1 MLNLLLF
8 AACNLAVP
16 VPSQP
21 QEHGQEHTAEQ
32 TGPENRLKDASSPY
46 LLQHSHNPVDWY
58 EWGDEALKKARDED
72 KPIFLSVGYSACH
85 WCHVMAHESFE
96 SEEIAAVMNEY
107 FVCIKVDREE
117 RPDIDRIYM
126 AAAQR
131 MMDGNGGW
139 PLSVWMTPNLEPFYA
154 GTYFPPEEK
163 YGRPGFKQICEHTH
177 KLWTEKREEVVR
189 AGQSIIDQLRR
200 QNTTG
205 AIGTELPSEL
215 VWTKV
220 DEQSSQR
227 FDATHGGFGQ
237 APRWAP
243 KFPRCTELVLLL
255 RHAHRTGNAG
265 MLNIVETTLDKMAQ
279 GGIYDQIGG
288 GFARYSVDR
297 SWTVPHFE
305 KMLYDNSQ
313 LAQLYMEA
321 WQATGN
327 DLYER
332 ISTEIL
338 DYIVLEMT
346 SEEGGFYS
354 TTDADSEGH
363 EGKFFVWTQA
373 EIKTVCGEDAPVA
386 LFHYS
391 VSPRG
396 NFEGKSILT
405 GHRTL
410 AQTAKATGLSL
421 AQAEEALARCRT
433 ALYAVREKRIHP
445 HLDDKI
451 LSSWNGMMLS
461 AFARGSVVFDDPS
474 YLAIAQRNAD
484 FLLTKMRREDG
495 SLYRTRR
502 MGESRLQ
509 AFLED
514 YASVANALIDLYE
527 ADLDLRWLR
536 GAIELY
542 EFIEA
547 NFIDKTG
554 SFVNVLTSDS
564 SLPVQLSGAQ
574 ESSLP
579 SDIGT
584 AATVAY
590 RLGLLSGRTAWID
603 RADSVLAKF
612 KSQLEWS
619 PTAYGQLMIL
629 FEFRSSNPKEI
640 YFVGDQENEALQ
652 GELASARW
660 QWPPHRVLASFETVD
675 AELEKLL
682 PAVAGK
688 VAVGGKPTIY
698 ECSHGVC
705 KLPVVLTREKK
716 D

>member
-1 MLNLLLF
+1 MLNILLLAASF
-8 AACNLAVP
+8 AFQAETHA
-16 VPSQP
+16 QDHAG
-21 QEHGQEHTAEQ
+21 EHAPAETQ
-32 TGPENRLKDASSPY
+32 FENRLKDASSPY
-46 LLQHSHNPVDWY
+46 LLQHAHNPVDWY

-131 MMDGNGGW
+131 MMNGSGGW
-139 PLSVWMTPNLEPFYA
+139 PLSVWMTPDLEPFYA

-163 YGRPGFKQICEHTH
+163 YGRPGFKQICEHTNS
-177 KLWTEKREEVVR
+177 LWKDKREQVVR
-189 AGQSIIDQLRR
+189 FGQNLIDQLRK
-200 QNTTG
+200 QNAPG
-205 AIGTELPSEL
+205 EIGSEQPGEE
-215 VWTKV
+215 VWAKV
-220 DEQSSQR
+220 DELVTKR
-227 FDATHGGFGQ
+227 FDPVHGGFGE

-243 KFPRCTELVLLL
+243 KFPRCTELVFML
-255 RHAHRTGNAG
+255 RHGHRAGNELLTSA
-265 MLNIVETTLDKMAQ
+265 VETTLTKMAQ

-297 SWTVPHFE
+297 TWTVPHFE

-327 DLYER
+327 DLYKR
-332 ISTEIL
+332 IATEIL
-338 DYIVLEMT
+338 DYVDREMT
-346 SEEGGFYS
+346 GAEGGFYS

-363 EGKFFVWTQA
+363 EGKFFVWTPD
-373 EIKTVCGEDAPVA
+373 EIRTVCGDDAPVA
-386 LFHYS
+386 IHHYG
-391 VSPRG
+391 VTKGG
-396 NFEGKSILT
+396 NFEGKNILT

-410 AQTAKATGLSL
+410 AETAAATNLDL
-421 AQAEEALARCRT
+421 ASTEAALARCRA
-433 ALYAVREKRIHP
+433 ALYAAREKRVHP

-461 AFARGSVVFDDPS
+461 AFARGSIVFSEPR

-495 SLYRTRR
+495 SLFRTRR
-502 MGESRLQ
+502 VGESRLQ

-514 YASVANALIDLYE
+514 YASVANGLIDLYE

-536 GAIELY
+536 AAIELY
-542 EFIEA
+542 EFVEK
-547 NFIDKTG
+547 NFVDESG
-554 SFVNVLTSDS
+554 SYVNVLTSDS

-579 SDIGT
+579 SDVGT

-590 RLGLLSGRTAWID
+590 RLGLLSGRTAWLD
-603 RADSVLAKF
+603 RVDSVLAKF
-612 KSQLEWS
+612 KTQLEWYPS
-619 PTAYGQLMIL
+619 AYGQLMIL
-629 FEFRSSNPKEI
+629 FEFRSASPKEI
-640 YFVGDQENEALQ
+640 YFVGDQESEVLRA
-652 GELASARW
+652 ELGGVRW
-660 QWPPHRVLASFETVD
+660 QWPPHRVLSSFEATTP
-675 AELEKLL
+675 ELEKLL

-688 VAVGGKPTIY
+688 VAIDGEPAVY
-698 ECSHGVC
+698 ECTHGVC
-705 KLPVVLTREKK
+705 KAPRALSKS